1 MKKINIIDTKL
12 EYQKLKKNIDKVVLN
27 VLKSGIYINGPE
39 VEKFES
45 ELSDFLNVK
54 HCISCANGTDALK
67 IALLSLNLKPGD
79 EILVPSFTF
88 VSTAEVVV
96 LLGYKPVFVDVDF
109 RTFLIDI
116 KSIKKN
122 ITKKTRAIIP
132 VHLFGQSANMKEIML
147 ISKKHNL
154 WVVEDAAQSLGSQ
167 VFTKNNSNKI
177 QSKQYTGT
185 IGHIGTTSFYPTKN
199 LNCFGDGGALFTNNN
214 NLAKQIRLIKNHG
227 QQKKYTYTKI
237 GLNSRLDAIQAAI
250 LRVKLKNLK
259 SSNNKRRSF
268 AKIYNSKLKD
278 VGEIFIPKCL
288 FGIDSHIFHQYTI
301 IVKNQQKRDDLIS
314 FLKENSVSTMI
325 YYPKPLHKEGP
336 YKKFNFMKHES
347 SEDLSKKVLSLPI
360 HPLLSKKDVEFISD
374 LIVKFF
380 NNKF

>member
-45 ELSDFLNVK
+45 ELSEFLNVK

-79 EILVPSFTF
+79 EVLVPSFTF

-109 RTFLIDI
+109 RTFLIDL
-116 KSIKKN
+116 KSLKKN

-154 WVVEDAAQSLGSQ
+154 WVIEDAAQSLGSQ

-177 QSKQYTGT
+177 QSKQFSGT

-259 SSNNKRRSF
+259 SSNNKRRSY
-268 AKIYNSKLKD
+268 AKIYNFKLKD
-278 VGEIFIPKCL
+278 VEEIFIPKCF
-288 FGIDSHIFHQYTI
+288 FGIDSHVFHQYTI
-301 IVKNQQKRDDLIS
+301 IVKNQQKRDDLMN

-325 YYPKPLHKEGP
+325 YYPKPLHKESP
-336 YKKFNFMKHES
+336 YKKFNFMKHKS
-347 SEDLSKKVLSLPI
+347 SEELSKKVLSLPI
-360 HPLLSKKDVEFISD
+360 HPLLSKKDVEFTSD

-380 NNKF
+380 NHKF